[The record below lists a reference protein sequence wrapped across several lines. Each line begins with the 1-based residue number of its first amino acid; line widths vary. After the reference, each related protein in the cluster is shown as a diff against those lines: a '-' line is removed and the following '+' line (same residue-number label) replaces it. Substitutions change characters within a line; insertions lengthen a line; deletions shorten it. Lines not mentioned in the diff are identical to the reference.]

1 MAVRQIF
8 DVRASS
14 DMETKLDLEVW
25 VLDFHSH
32 RSGFDEIGFFGASDG
47 DN

>member
-25 VLDFHSH
+25 VFDFNSH
-32 RSGFDEIGFFGASDG
+32 RTGFDEGGFFSASDG